1 MTFNSFVSLVR
12 SYLSLLANGILSI
25 QFSCIGEH
33 KTPEF
38 QKISPHG
45 EVPVLV
51 DGDVTVYG
59 AVPILLYLGEKY
71 TDFNRFG
78 DTLKEKIKVR
88 LAFINRLE
96 KCCPSC
102 LIRKVAEMFP
112 DWYMFWRRMTET
124 VVHTCSIKKGVLKN
138 FA

>member
-1 MTFNSFVSLVR
+1 MIHL
-12 SYLSLLANGILSI
+12 SYV
-25 QFSCIGEH
+25 GEH

-78 DTLKEKIKVR
+78 DTVKEKIKVS
-88 LAFINRLE
+88 LAFIHLPE
-96 KCCPSC
+96 KCYH
-102 LIRKVAEMFP
+102 RV
-112 DWYMFWRRMTET
+112 
-124 VVHTCSIKKGVLKN
+124 
-138 FA
+138 

>member
-1 MTFNSFVSLVR
+1 MIPTGKILVVTFGKQHDIFSL
-12 SYLSLLANGILSI
+12 
-25 QFSCIGEH
+25 FIGEH

-78 DTLKEKIKVR
+78 DTLKEKIKVS
-88 LAFINRLE
+88 LAFSDLLD
-96 KCCPSC
+96 K
-102 LIRKVAEMFP
+102 F
-112 DWYMFWRRMTET
+112 
-124 VVHTCSIKKGVLKN
+124 
-138 FA
+138 